1 MNEAE
6 QIKWGIQELSKQI
19 ARLHDLVV
27 KQDRELRAIKSLLNE
42 SR

>member
-1 MNEAE
+1 MNEME
-6 QIKWGIQELSKQI
+6 QIKWGIEELSKQI

-27 KQDRELRAIKSLLNE
+27 KQDRELQAIKSLLKQ